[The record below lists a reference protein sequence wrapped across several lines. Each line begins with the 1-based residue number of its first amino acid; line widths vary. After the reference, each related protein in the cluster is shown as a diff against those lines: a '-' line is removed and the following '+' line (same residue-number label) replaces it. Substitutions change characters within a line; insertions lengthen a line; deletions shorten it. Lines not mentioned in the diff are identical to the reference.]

1 MYRKRLSL
9 AFVALVATLVLA
21 SCGGGGGGGGG
32 GSTTPQGTGP
42 FTFVVGKDTTG
53 YTKKL
58 LSDWNTAHPN
68 EKASLIELPTSA
80 DQQRSQFVT
89 NLSAKSSSYDVLGID
104 VVWTA
109 EFAKS
114 GWLLPL
120 DQGQLPLGDELKPAV
135 DTAMFEGKL
144 WAAPFFTNAGLLYY
158 RKDILD
164 KAGKQPPKTYDELQA
179 DCSIAK
185 QNNMGCYGGQF
196 AKYEGLTVNFSE
208 AVQAAGGQIMTDN
221 GTKVALGPQGVQ
233 GLNLLAN
240 WFKSGVIPKEG
251 ITYMEEES
259 RIAFMSGKLLFLR
272 NWPYVFSLASR
283 PDPANKIL
291 GKFGIEPLP
300 GFNGAGSSSLGGLN
314 FAISKF
320 SKHQQSALDF
330 IKFASTREQQKAAA
344 TLSSNPPVRADLYD
358 DPAMVKQFGYLP
370 VLKQGILAAK
380 PRPITPNYQEVTSAI
395 EDEAYAAEQ
404 GQKTPDKAISD
415 LTAKL
420 NDIIQNG

>member
-1 MYRKRLSL
+1 MLPPRTDHVCQQGSRRWDCQTGEAQSGGKSMYRKRLSL

-21 SCGGGGGGGGG
+21 SCGGG

-208 AVQAAGGQIMTDN
+208 AV
-221 GTKVALGPQGVQ
+221 P
-233 GLNLLAN
+233 
-240 WFKSGVIPKEG
+240 
-251 ITYMEEES
+251 
-259 RIAFMSGKLLFLR
+259 
-272 NWPYVFSLASR
+272 
-283 PDPANKIL
+283 
-291 GKFGIEPLP
+291 
-300 GFNGAGSSSLGGLN
+300 
-314 FAISKF
+314 
-320 SKHQQSALDF
+320 
-330 IKFASTREQQKAAA
+330 
-344 TLSSNPPVRADLYD
+344 
-358 DPAMVKQFGYLP
+358 
-370 VLKQGILAAK
+370 
-380 PRPITPNYQEVTSAI
+380 
-395 EDEAYAAEQ
+395 
-404 GQKTPDKAISD
+404 
-415 LTAKL
+415 
-420 NDIIQNG
+420 